1 MAQIKN
7 GTVESV
13 QQNGTWS
20 TKDGSKTFYK
30 FEVSFDDGTV
40 GEYSS
45 IHQEQNKFE
54 VGATLD
60 YEYIGGK
67 FPKIKPVYA
76 KPSVPYGKPSGS
88 FGKSDD
94 VQVKIVRQS
103 MLKASVDFW
112 AIDPKLKPTIED
124 VMKTAERFVQFVE
137 GNDAVQFSKEFTT
150 PSSIE
155 KKFKEA
161 SIEAEYND
169 RLEEENLPF

>member
-1 MAQIKN
+1 MAEIKN

-30 FEVSFDDGTV
+30 FEVSFQDGTV

-45 IHQEQNKFE
+45 IHKEQNKFE

-60 YEYIGGK
+60 YEYQGGK

-76 KPSVPYGKPSGS
+76 KPSVPYGNPSRS

-112 AIDPKLKPTIED
+112 AITPQLKPTVKDILITAKKFIDFVNEED
-124 VMKTAERFVQFVE
+124 NLE
-137 GNDAVQFSKEFTT
+137 FSEEFTHT
-150 PSSIE
+150 GKS
-155 KKFKEA
+155 
-161 SIEAEYND
+161 
-169 RLEEENLPF
+169 LEQADLEIAQNTEHLKSDLPF